1 MIIKII
7 EIVTLIVTLVVWPLL
22 LVPSL
27 ILLRMIVVVDDEV
40 HILVGFRII
49 VP

>member
-40 HILVGFRII
+40 HILVGFKII